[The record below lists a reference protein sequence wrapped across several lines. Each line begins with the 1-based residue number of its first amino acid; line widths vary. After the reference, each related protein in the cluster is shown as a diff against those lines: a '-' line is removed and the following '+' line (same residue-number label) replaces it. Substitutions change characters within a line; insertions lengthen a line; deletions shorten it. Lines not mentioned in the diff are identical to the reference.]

1 MNYYQLLPCN
11 TFCHCESFN
20 SSSWAWVGSV
30 TNDHNLST
38 KLGLV
43 ACISYRI
50 STDIHITID
59 YQVHY
64 NCFNEPFAVSQN
76 ERLYWDMH
84 GLIFETSI
92 WLLAG
97 STRYRT
103 MQRMCPEALHH
114 TPSVANHI
122 TEESLT
128 QFQYQST
135 LHFHNQLLHCAF
147 NASTSS
153 RWYPQC
159 AMHTTY
165 QPNHTQWVCIVIT
178 SSAVQPPTGSS
189 PACARTACS
198 YPPGRA
204 PPI

>member
-11 TFCHCESFN
+11 SFCQCESFN

-38 KLGLV
+38 KSGLV

-59 YQVHY
+59 CQVHC

-76 ERLYWDMH
+76 KRLYWDMH

-97 STRYRT
+97 STRYQAKQCIA
-103 MQRMCPEALHH
+103 QRHCITQLVSQTTFKTKVFGHSFNINPHNISTFSFPIEQPMPQDPSASIHCVPCTLLIHPT
-114 TPSVANHI
+114 TPN
-122 TEESLT
+122 ECSL
-128 QFQYQST
+128 
-135 LHFHNQLLHCAF
+135 
-147 NASTSS
+147 
-153 RWYPQC
+153 
-159 AMHTTY
+159 
-165 QPNHTQWVCIVIT
+165 
-178 SSAVQPPTGSS
+178 
-189 PACARTACS
+189 
-198 YPPGRA
+198 
-204 PPI
+204 

>member
-11 TFCHCESFN
+11 SFCHCESFN

-50 STDIHITID
+50 STDIHIAIN

-64 NCFNEPFAVSQN
+64 NCFNEPFAVSQD

-97 STRYRT
+97 STRYQLR
-103 MQRMCPEALHH
+103 QCLCKDALHH
-114 TPSVANHI
+114 TTCVSTHMQDKRPTHSFNVYPHHISTFNPSVVH
-122 TEESLT
+122 SMLCPPSYGT
-128 QFQYQST
+128 Q
-135 LHFHNQLLHCAF
+135 
-147 NASTSS
+147 
-153 RWYPQC
+153 
-159 AMHTTY
+159 TTPPHRVTD
-165 QPNHTQWVCIVIT
+165 QPNLTPWG
-178 SSAVQPPTGSS
+178 A
-189 PACARTACS
+189 
-198 YPPGRA
+198 
-204 PPI
+204 